1 MTLGSWDPQSE
12 QTSTAFEISLDV
24 LRDFISLV
32 DKDQLQSLADQLSP
46 QLQQQQAPLMK
57 LDQEPWQQLADQLSN
72 ADILSLIRFFTL
84 AEQLPGW
91 QAGDSS
97 PVIWLTK
104 IFKQRGEKLD
114 KDLLLW
120 IRSNSE
126 NRFLPYGSL

>member
-1 MTLGSWDPQSE
+1 MTLGSWDPESE
-12 QTSTAFEISLDV
+12 QTSIAFEISLDV
-24 LRDFISLV
+24 LRDFIALV
-32 DKDQLQSLADQLSP
+32 DNGQLEQLAEQLSP
-46 QLQQQQAPLMK
+46 SIQQQQAPLMK
-57 LDQEPWQQLADQLSN
+57 LNQQPWNQLSDQLSS
-72 ADILSLIRFFTL
+72 ADLLSLIRFFTL

-104 IFKQRGEKLD
+104 LLKQRGEKLD

-120 IRSNSE
+120 IRSNSD